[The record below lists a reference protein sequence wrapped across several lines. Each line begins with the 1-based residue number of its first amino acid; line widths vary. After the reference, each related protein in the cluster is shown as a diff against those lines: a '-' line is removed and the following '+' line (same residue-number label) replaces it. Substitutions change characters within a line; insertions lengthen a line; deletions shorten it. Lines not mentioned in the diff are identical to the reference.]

1 MGFKWGFEEQV
12 CFLKMRSESSTKGII
27 KTDDKEAEGKQLGA
41 QKVTATENSR
51 KEEMEHKPGEVI

>member
-1 MGFKWGFEEQV
+1 MPKRQREN
-12 CFLKMRSESSTKGII
+12 K
-27 KTDDKEAEGKQLGA
+27 LGA